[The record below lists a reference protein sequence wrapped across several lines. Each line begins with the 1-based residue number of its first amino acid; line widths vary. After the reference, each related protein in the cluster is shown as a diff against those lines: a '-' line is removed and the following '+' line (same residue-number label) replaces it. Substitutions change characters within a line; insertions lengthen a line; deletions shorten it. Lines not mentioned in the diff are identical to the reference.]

1 MVYDESTKNIRMT
14 FHGSSLSDAIRKLIG
29 NADRSTAE
37 KLPTGTNNLMN
48 VQRNLGNRKQVG
60 VFGIK
65 KDAIGRQIRV
75 NDEPPQRPPIQTS
88 LTAVGGPRFPM
99 WYRIKKHGTTS
110 QSGNSR
116 GSTQTTRLWPAGVST
131 YAAAQS
137 QGNQHPQG
145 DGQRTPKNPRDR
157 LTDVFGEPLF
167 GIESGEH

>member
-1 MVYDESTKNIRMT
+1 MYLE
-14 FHGSSLSDAIRKLIG
+14 L
-29 NADRSTAE
+29 
-37 KLPTGTNNLMN
+37 
-48 VQRNLGNRKQVG
+48 
-60 VFGIK
+60 K

-110 QSGNSR
+110 QSGKSR
-116 GSTQTTRLWPAGVST
+116 GNTQTTRLWPAGVST

-137 QGNQHPQG
+137 QGNERPQG

-167 GIESGEH
+167 GIESGEHLVNEEFLAFVSLIHHRQQYCSRFVYFRRSTKPRFISTNWGIKSQTDNPNYCNRIIWP